1 MAPTDRT
8 TLRRLPERGH
18 HDRATVD
25 AILDEALVC
34 HLGLVDPEGRPFV
47 IPTIHARVGDHLYVH
62 GSPASRTLRAA
73 AGDVD
78 ACVTVTLVDGL
89 VLARSAFHH
98 SLNYRSVVVYG
109 RAAKV
114 TDPDEKEAALTAI
127 VEHVLAGRT
136 EGCRPPDE
144 KELKGTLVL
153 RLPLDEAS
161 AKVRTGAPIDDDADL
176 DLPVWAG
183 VVPIRQV
190 AGEPVPDGGVTAP
203 WPGYDLG
210 RPVSRPGSPRSSG

>member
-1 MAPTDRT
+1 MAPTERT
-8 TLRRLPERGH
+8 TLRRLPDRGH

-25 AILDEALVC
+25 AILDEALMC
-34 HLGLVDPEGRPFV
+34 HLGLVDPQGRPFV
-47 IPTIHARVGDHLYVH
+47 IPTIHARAGDHLYVH

-109 RAAKV
+109 RAARV
-114 TDPDEKEAALTAI
+114 DDHAEKEAALTAI

-190 AGEPVPDGGVTAP
+190 AGEPVPDRGVAAP

-210 RPVSRPGSPRSSG
+210 RPASPPGS

>member
-1 MAPTDRT
+1 MGPMALTPRT
-8 TLRRLPERGH
+8 TLRRLPDRGH

-47 IPTIHARVGDHLYVH
+47 IPTIHARAGDHLYVH

-73 AGDVD
+73 GADVD

-114 TDPDEKEAALTAI
+114 TDPAEKEAALTAV
-127 VEHVLAGRT
+127 VEHVLSGRT

-183 VVPIRQV
+183 VVPLRQV
-190 AGEPVPDGGVTAP
+190 AGEPVPDDGITAP

-210 RPVSRPGSPRSSG
+210 RPAGPPGS